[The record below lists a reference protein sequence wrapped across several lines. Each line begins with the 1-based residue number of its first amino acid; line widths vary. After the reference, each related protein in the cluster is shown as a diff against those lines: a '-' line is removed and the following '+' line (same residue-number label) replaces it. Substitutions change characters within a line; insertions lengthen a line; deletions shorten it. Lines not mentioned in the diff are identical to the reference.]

1 MNENDILINL
11 DGSDIGSYIGSDIGS
26 DMDTKESIFVNDKE
40 EVSSLRKHTN
50 YTFHHTETYEQD
62 INHKY
67 SFALYVLASY
77 LNGQKVIYVESK
89 NYVLKIRNCL
99 MFQPIIIS
107 VILPAIH
114 SLIKCSLYKDIIISS
129 LSIYVA
135 CILYIFNYLKLDEK
149 TYAHNISAHKY
160 DKLQT
165 QIEFQSGQVLL
176 FSDNSL
182 SNTRILHEITREN
195 TENTI
200 YNSVIQSSGS
210 DDEEIHKLNED
221 FSRKLA
227 IKVRNARKARA
238 SAEKLIKTKM
248 KNLIENVELKIS
260 EIKETNPILIP
271 TYVMQSYPIIYNTNV
286 FSVIKKIDDYKR
298 KIITTVINID
308 NEIRDMN
315 KNEDKK
321 DKKDKIYILFSRK
334 NKLLDIILYLNTSF
348 SFVENMFVQEIRN
361 GELRRK
367 YWFRFALSQYIP
379 FKCLI
384 PRDYK
389 DPKECCGD
397 MMYRIIYGVQPE
409 FK

>member
-11 DGSDIGSYIGSDIGS
+11 DGSDIGS
-26 DMDTKESIFVNDKE
+26 DMETKESIIVNNKDD
-40 EVSSLRKHTN
+40 VSSLRKHKN
-50 YTFHHTETYEQD
+50 YTFHHTETYEQE

-67 SFALYVLASY
+67 AFALYVLSSY

-89 NYVLKIRNCL
+89 NYVLKIRNCV
-99 MFQPIIIS
+99 MFQPLLIS

-114 SLIKCSLYKDIIISS
+114 SFINCSLYKDIIFSL
-129 LSIYVA
+129 LSIYVV
-135 CILYIFNYLKLDEK
+135 CVLYLFNYLKLDEI
-149 TYAHNISAHKY
+149 TYAHNISAQKY

-182 SNTRILHEITREN
+182 SNTRIFQEITREN
-195 TENTI
+195 TENTV
-200 YNSVIQSSGS
+200 YHSAMRSSGS
-210 DDEEIHKLNED
+210 DDEELHKLNEE
-221 FSRKLA
+221 FSRNTA
-227 IKVRNARKARA
+227 IKFRNARKARA

-286 FSVIKKIDDYKR
+286 FSVIKKIDDCKR

-315 KNEDKK
+315 KNEDNK
-321 DKKDKIYILFSRK
+321 DKKYILNSRK
-334 NKLLDIILYLNTSF
+334 NKLLDLILYLDTSF

-367 YWFRFALSQYIP
+367 YWFRFALLQYIQL
-379 FKCLI
+379 KCLI

-397 MMYRIIYGVQPE
+397 MLFRIIYGVQPE

>member
-11 DGSDIGSYIGSDIGS
+11 DGSDIGSDIGS
-26 DMDTKESIFVNDKE
+26 DMEIKESVIVNDKE
-40 EVSSLRKHTN
+40 EFSSLRKHKKYAFLHN
-50 YTFHHTETYEQD
+50 TEMYEQD
-62 INHKY
+62 IIHKY
-67 SFALYVLASY
+67 SFALYVLSSY

-89 NYVLKIRNCL
+89 NYVLKIRNCV
-99 MFQPIIIS
+99 MFQPILIS

-114 SLIKCSLYKDIIISS
+114 SFINCSLYKDIIFSL

-135 CILYIFNYLKLDEK
+135 CLLYLFNSLKLDEI
-149 TYAHNISAHKY
+149 TYAHNISAQKY

-165 QIEFQSGQVLL
+165 QIEFQSGQVML

-182 SNTRILHEITREN
+182 SNTRILQEITREN
-195 TENTI
+195 TENTV
-200 YNSVIQSSGS
+200 YNSAIHSSGS
-210 DDEEIHKLNED
+210 DDEELHKLNED
-221 FSRKLA
+221 FSRNLA
-227 IKVRNARKARA
+227 YKVRNARKARA
-238 SAEKLIKTKM
+238 SAEKEIKSKM
-248 KNLIENVELKIS
+248 KNLIEKVELKIS

-286 FSVIKKIDDYKR
+286 FSVIKKIEDYKR

-308 NEIRDMN
+308 DEIRDMN
-315 KNEDKK
+315 KDN
-321 DKKDKIYILFSRK
+321 KDKIYILFSRK
-334 NKLLDIILYLNTSF
+334 NKLLDIIIYLDTSF

-367 YWFRFALSQYIP
+367 YWFRFALSQYINL
-379 FKCLI
+379 KCLI

-397 MMYRIIYGVQPE
+397 MLFRIIYGVHPE